1 MRNRRR
7 RNDDIQEMMLFM
19 CKLKDFHSIQFLQK
33 IRQFQ
38 EFCAHK
44 RLTEK
49 MRPSFER
56 KYQTQIH
63 RRRGNFQYLIFF
75 RDNGV
80 KEVSILCIKFVNFKV
95 SRIKTS
101 FFDFQSFAFR
111 PTQTGL

>member
-33 IRQFQ
+33 IREFQ
-38 EFCAHK
+38 EIYCAH
-44 RLTEK
+44 LTEK
-49 MRPSFER
+49 LRLSFER

-63 RRRGNFQYLIFF
+63 RRRDNFQYLIFF